1 MTRRPK
7 LSDREG
13 GYNVYIRIVYTLLT
27 LLALALINSAYALT
41 CPVPLASSKSLMVTD
56 LSVVEDPARTAW
68 RGSMTTA
75 SDGAWSF
82 GRLMANMAGPHNP
95 SDFVRNWLKNW
106 ETARQVNHFTVAAR
120 PNIKSL
126 VIDPWPRLQN
136 GKLDLTR
143 APMRLLAIVY
153 RPDLRDLSK
162 RKAGEGRFVFGVLD
176 PAGAPLSFTVI
187 LEYSLPAKTKTDVR
201 KWALAFQK
209 LSTLKFGSTYNRAL
223 EKITTRFTGK
233 NVAPTN
239 INGSGISQVR
249 TNEIALNSP
258 WELREFRLHTR
269 NKSLREVTVQQTPAL
284 DFNNA
289 TLLADWVNANAA
301 AIIGGSG
308 NKSIEVPFSF
318 NGIPFRAGA
327 IANNIDVWDSSATNR
342 EAMFRVAIN
351 TCNGCHGAETT
362 TGFLHISPRERGS
375 ASSLSGFITG
385 TTTGTPGTTTISV
398 SDPRDGS
405 TTREFNELEFRK
417 ADLAAII
424 CPAHNTSAA
433 APPDALGRATTGKLD
448 RGPGINLA
456 H

>member
-1 MTRRPK
+1 MT
-7 LSDREG
+7 D
-13 GYNVYIRIVYTLLT
+13 NVYIRIVRTLLA
-27 LLALALINSAYALT
+27 LLALALTNSAYALT
-41 CPVPLASSKSLMVTD
+41 CPVPLTSGKSLMITD
-56 LSVVEDPARTAW
+56 FSVVEDPVRTAW
-68 RGSMTTA
+68 SGSTTTT

-82 GRLMANMAGPHNP
+82 GRLMAHMAGPHNP

-106 ETARQVNHFTVAAR
+106 ETAQQVNHFTIAAR
-120 PNIKSL
+120 PGIKSL
-126 VIDPWPRLQN
+126 VIDPWPKLRN

-162 RKAGEGRFVFGVLD
+162 RKAGEGRFVFGILD

-201 KWALAFQK
+201 NWALALQK
-209 LSTLKFGSTYNRAL
+209 LSTLKFGSTYNREL
-223 EKITTRFTGK
+223 EKITNRFTGK
-233 NVAPTN
+233 NVAPTK

-249 TNEIALNSP
+249 TNEIALDVP

-269 NKSLREVTVQQTPAL
+269 KKSLREVTVQQTPAL
-284 DFNNA
+284 DFNNTA
-289 TLLADWVNANAA
+289 ILADWVNANTA

-308 NKSIEVPFSF
+308 NKSIEVPLSF
-318 NGIPFRAGA
+318 NGVPFRAGA

-351 TCNGCHGAETT
+351 TCNGCHGAETN

-375 ASSLSGFITG
+375 VSSLSGFITG
-385 TTTGTPGTTTISV
+385 TTTGTPATTTISV

-417 ADLAAII
+417 ADLTTMI
-424 CPAHNTSAA
+424 CPPHKKTPAV

-448 RGPGINLA
+448 RGPSVNLA